1 MTEIV
6 NYIFYFISASAA
18 LASAIAIRKAN
29 KIAKAVQESQ
39 KNSNLNQREIE
50 LIGRI
55 LEKLNIYNVWCKQ
68 DALGQDIN
76 YHDSDETEYDTRD
89 DAEMKIPKDVKLL
102 LIKLHAHSEELAVSI
117 KKWEDGFIIKVD
129 DSYCFNESLVLKKME
144 SLRDI
149 YRSLIE

>member
-29 KIAKAVQESQ
+29 KISKAVQESQ